1 MFSKIVLALALMA
14 GAANASSPAFVQW
27 MKEHSKTY
35 ESEEEHRLR
44 FKVWSNNLELVES
57 HNAEFARGRQT
68 FDLAMNRFADMTNS
82 EYRTMMLAPKSTRFV
97 DNAETVFNKTNG
109 ATPDTM
115 DWRDVN
121 NVVPPVKNQE
131 QCGSC
136 WAFSAVAAMEGAY
149 NYKTGTLNEFS
160 EQELVDCTK
169 DGHYTC
175 NLGGE
180 MSDGIDYIASE
191 QNGYIYT
198 ESAYPYTAKSCSIA
212 KDCCTAEAGEGVAT
226 GITGHTA
233 IPTGDEDALKEASAT
248 LTVVSVGIDAS
259 AASFQLYNS
268 GVYAPAGC
276 SSTNL
281 DHGVAVVGYNTMVK
295 GGDYWIVRNS
305 WGRTWGEQGYIYMA
319 RNDNNKCGI
328 ATDAATANI

>member
-1 MFSKIVLALALMA
+1 
-14 GAANASSPAFVQW
+14 
-27 MKEHSKTY
+27 
-35 ESEEEHRLR
+35 
-44 FKVWSNNLELVES
+44 
-57 HNAEFARGRQT
+57 
-68 FDLAMNRFADMTNS
+68 
-82 EYRTMMLAPKSTRFV
+82 MMLAPKSTRFV
-97 DNAETVFNKTNG
+97 DNPETVFNKTNG

-180 MSDGIDYIASE
+180 VSQYSTNPPSLPPHRPTVYHLTTAITQPIHCPPPQMSDGIDYIASE

-212 KDCCTAEAGEGVAT
+212 KNCCTAEAGEGVAT

-233 IPTGDEDALKEASAT
+233 IPSGDEDSLKEASAT

-259 AASFQLYNS
+259 AASFQLYSS

-276 SSTNL
+276 SSTDL
-281 DHGVAVVGYNTMVK
+281 DHGVAVVGYNTMTK